1 MFIGFEGFKDVRAI
15 TRALAASCIAKG
27 PCEESSPSTNTVA
40 SPRPEGAR

>member
-15 TRALAASCIAKG
+15 TRALAANRIAKG
-27 PCEESSPSTNTVA
+27 ACAESSPSTNGVV